1 MEQQLCSG
9 TLAVDRL
16 TEISILLPRKKD
28 ELDVKE
34 LRWLELSE
42 LE

>member
-1 MEQQLCSG
+1 MEEQLCSG
-9 TLAVDRL
+9 TLEIDQL
-16 TEISILLPRKKD
+16 TEISKQLPKKKD
-28 ELDVKE
+28 ELDEKE